1 MYNVLLQVLLPK
13 FYSQKTNSKELFVY
27 CQAVVATFATNIII
41 NSEFG
46 IVRLDKINLKKLI
59 MYSSEQLNLKLELSY
74 TVIFVK
80 CSDNSEPSSFGVIK

>member
-13 FYSQKTNSKELFVY
+13 FYSQKTISKELFVY

-46 IVRLDKINLKKLI
+46 IVRLDKIN
-59 MYSSEQLNLKLELSY
+59 
-74 TVIFVK
+74 
-80 CSDNSEPSSFGVIK
+80 